1 LKKFVAVLIVALL
14 ATGCFGRIVRDNGKN
29 AAADT
34 LKISFIA
41 NRGDNP
47 GIQALSANFSTP
59 QDYADNVFSRDVY
72 REPFRDGSEGKLKGS
87 FTPSSLI
94 ISLDSII
101 VSSPAQSMPLSM
113 SKYIRRSPQSSW
125 GILPNF
131 DLAYADEIIDASYII
146 EDGDFDYDSIS
157 MTFFTRHLPG
167 GEGPNQELSF
177 VGEVRVDLGP
187 EYKDVVFKNCKGIT
201 EDGLHVFEFA
211 DLIPMEGREHTVNAT
226 ISFDHHVQESFIV
239 NPDGSYVRDFR
250 PSFWES
256 PTREGLAGYVIY
268 NPGIELDFRTGNHLV
283 FEWDLVGLIE
293 VYDNNSDD
301 PAEHLVTFR
310 LDNPFPISFYIE
322 QLDTEP
328 ELPDEVPLKEVDHLD
343 IGYFDL
349 MKRQILLK
357 WTNPALE
364 TFEQVRIIRSE
375 GSAPETIDDG
385 DEVYVGKFPI
395 FEDFDVEEG
404 RHYFYRV
411 FVEDKYGHLS
421 EGKVISVET
430 NPPLVESI
438 EFRDQD
444 WRSITGPVNMT
455 VGDTVT
461 LWIKSNVNIAPFW
474 EVDDDT
480 VVAMEYEQGEVNNL
494 TALQAGT
501 AELRVFVPE
510 SFGGTDATL
519 TIIVDE
525 PEQEG
530 GQEGEQGLPDANG
543 QD

>member
-1 LKKFVAVLIVALL
+1 
-14 ATGCFGRIVRDNGKN
+14 
-29 AAADT
+29 
-34 LKISFIA
+34 
-41 NRGDNP
+41 
-47 GIQALSANFSTP
+47 
-59 QDYADNVFSRDVY
+59 
-72 REPFRDGSEGKLKGS
+72 
-87 FTPSSLI
+87 
-94 ISLDSII
+94 
-101 VSSPAQSMPLSM
+101 M
-113 SKYIRRSPQSSW
+113 
-125 GILPNF
+125 
-131 DLAYADEIIDASYII
+131 
-146 EDGDFDYDSIS
+146 
-157 MTFFTRHLPG
+157 
-167 GEGPNQELSF
+167 
-177 VGEVRVDLGP
+177 
-187 EYKDVVFKNCKGIT
+187 
-201 EDGLHVFEFA
+201 
-211 DLIPMEGREHTVNAT
+211 
-226 ISFDHHVQESFIV
+226 
-239 NPDGSYVRDFR
+239 
-250 PSFWES
+250 
-256 PTREGLAGYVIY
+256 
-268 NPGIELDFRTGNHLV
+268 
-283 FEWDLVGLIE
+283 
-293 VYDNNSDD
+293 
-301 PAEHLVTFR
+301 
-310 LDNPFPISFYIE
+310 
-322 QLDTEP
+322 
-328 ELPDEVPLKEVDHLD
+328 
-343 IGYFDL
+343 
-349 MKRQILLK
+349 
-357 WTNPALE
+357 
-364 TFEQVRIIRSE
+364 
-375 GSAPETIDDG
+375 
-385 DEVYVGKFPI
+385 GKFPI